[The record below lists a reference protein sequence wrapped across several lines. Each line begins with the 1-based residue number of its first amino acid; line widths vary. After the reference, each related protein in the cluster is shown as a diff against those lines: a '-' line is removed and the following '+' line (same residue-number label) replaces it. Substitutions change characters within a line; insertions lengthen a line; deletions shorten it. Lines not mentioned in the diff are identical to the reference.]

1 MESALLLDVVVG
13 ESTSIF
19 QLFSSE
25 DQSLLVWGNSF
36 LVLDLCFY
44 IFNGVRWFNL
54 QSDCLAGEGL
64 DKDLHTSSQTEHK
77 MESALLLDV
86 VVGESTSIF
95 QLFSSEDQSLLVWWN
110 SFLVLDLC
118 FYIFN
123 GVRWFNLQSN
133 GLASEGL
140 EKNLHSTSET
150 KNKMKSAL

>member
-54 QSDCLAGEGL
+54 QSNGLAGEGL
-64 DKDLHTSSQTEHK
+64 DKNLHSTSETKNK
-77 MESALLLDV
+77 MESAFLLDV
-86 VVGESTSIF
+86 VVGESSSVF
-95 QLFSSEDQSLLVWWN
+95 QLFSSEDQPLLVWGN

-123 GVRWFNLQSN
+123 GVRWLNL
-133 GLASEGL
+133 EG
-140 EKNLHSTSET
+140 
-150 KNKMKSAL
+150 